1 MVFLK
6 KPIFHTIKMRFIYL
20 LFYLFTMSFGA
31 TAQPKIGENLANHS
45 LNEMRE
51 KLNVLSKKDSVT
63 YHNWLTAY
71 IKKAKATQSTDDL
84 FNGYKHAV
92 FTTDDPKVMHLFTD
106 SLTQQALKTNKTLNL
121 IDTYEIRSTIFYIE
135 KNYQQSLAYELKA
148 LQLIDQKKHAYEYHR
163 SLYAIGQT
171 YFYLQQYEEALT
183 YFKKARIFFES
194 ENDYR
199 YIQGFM
205 NSIRYEALTNTYLK
219 NYSYSNELVIKGFS
233 KLSKIKPDEQSF
245 EKAYIN
251 YVYALNLHF
260 LKNYPKSIDLFKDAL
275 PEIVNNDDYAN
286 ESIAYYYIG
295 LNYWNLDK
303 KDEAV
308 AYFNKI
314 DTVFI
319 EKNYANLETKDAY
332 SYLIAYHK
340 QQNDEE
346 KQLYYTNKLLKVT
359 MFLQN
364 EYRYL
369 STTLHKQLDIKHLE
383 REKAR
388 LEYSLQTKNKWFSAA
403 VVGGSLILIGFAVAL
418 VMNYRK
424 KKEYSKKY
432 NELIA
437 LRKNAKTDEKA
448 LKTEIPETENTALN
462 EPFLTEQPIT
472 KPLETDKAEAADEM
486 VSEKRERSVIA
497 GASDKVWIEIMHHLE
512 LFEKNK
518 DFLNPEVNL
527 NQLAI
532 SCKTNRS
539 YLSNFINQNKG
550 KTFTDYVNQLRIDYF
565 MTQLETDPQWIN
577 YKINHISKLL
587 GFPSNRSFSNAFLK
601 NTGMSPSFY
610 ITQVKDEAQ
619 A

>member
-1 MVFLK
+1 MPF
-6 KPIFHTIKMRFIYL
+6 
-20 LFYLFTMSFGA
+20 SA
-31 TAQPKIGENLANHS
+31 TAQTKIGENLANHS

-303 KDEAV
+303 KEEAV

-448 LKTEIPETENTALN
+448 LKTEIPETENTALS
-462 EPFLTEQPIT
+462 EPLLTEQPIT

-497 GASDKVWIEIMHHLE
+497 GASDKIWIEIMHHLE